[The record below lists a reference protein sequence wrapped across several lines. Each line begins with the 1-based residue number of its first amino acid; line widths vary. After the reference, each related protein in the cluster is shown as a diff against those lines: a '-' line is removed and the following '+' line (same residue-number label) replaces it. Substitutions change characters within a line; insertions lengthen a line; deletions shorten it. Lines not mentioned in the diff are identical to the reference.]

1 MKVMKL
7 LLISKLISP
16 FLVTIAWHWPV
27 DSLLSSLAL
36 NAFIC
41 NEDNII
47 KSKRDHA
54 TLGLEHVN
62 DFFLTVY

>member
-1 MKVMKL
+1 MKL
-7 LLISKLISP
+7 LLICTLISP
-16 FLVTIAWHWPV
+16 FLVTIARHWPV
-27 DSLLSSLAL
+27 DSLLSSPAL
-36 NAFIC
+36 NASVC

-54 TLGLEHVN
+54 TLGVEHVN